1 MLLTSLEVGVPL
13 PGACHVFLDQ
23 SGVNALKMT
32 NLSTA
37 FAGAAIAAAAIV
49 AGAPM
54 ALAEDGGVTTASL
67 GSQAKLDNGAQG
79 WTVTDLKPSTDTIN
93 YQTRGTLWE
102 VTATN
107 EALEGSVT
115 PIVSNFNIRA
125 ADGKNYRALF
135 QVATPDGVN
144 PATLAQGQKTSGKI
158 YFDVTGEQPTEV
170 VYNAGGRD
178 LLVWDKPAAPA
189 AAPAAGAPKRPA
201 PAAAPA
207 AAPSPAAAAPAA
219 AAPGAAPA
227 AVTPAPAATPAGTGA
242 GSRAT
247 DLPAA
252 TPAGTAATP
261 AAAPGTEG
269 VPAAAPGAPA
279 PEAVAPGAPAPESS
293 PVAHGTPVSEG
304 APAPAATGAG
314 NAATAVPPAEGVP
327 ADGVPA
333 APAPGAPEAP
343 AAPAPGAE
351 PALVPA
357 GTSPAVTTPAPAPAV
372 APASNHGT
380 AS

>member
-1 MLLTSLEVGVPL
+1 M
-13 PGACHVFLDQ
+13 
-23 SGVNALKMT
+23 KMT
-32 NLSTA
+32 NISTA
-37 FAGAAIAAAAIV
+37 FAGAAVAAAAIV

-54 ALAEDGGVTTASL
+54 ALAEDGGVTTSAL

-79 WTVTDLKPSTDTIN
+79 WTVTDLKPSTDTID

-107 EALEGSVT
+107 EALQGSVT

-125 ADGKNYRALF
+125 ADGQNYRALF
-135 QVATPDGVN
+135 QVPSKQGVN

-158 YFDVTGEQPTEV
+158 YFDVTGDQPTEV

-207 AAPSPAAAAPAA
+207 ATPAA
-219 AAPGAAPA
+219 
-227 AVTPAPAATPAGTGA
+227 PAGTGA

-252 TPAGTAATP
+252 TPAPGAPAATP
-261 AAAPGTEG
+261 AGTE
-269 VPAAAPGAPA
+269 A
-279 PEAVAPGAPAPESS
+279 
-293 PVAHGTPVSEG
+293 
-304 APAPAATGAG
+304 
-314 NAATAVPPAEGVP
+314 
-327 ADGVPA
+327 VPA
-333 APAPGAPEAP
+333 APAPGAPAVP
-343 AAPAPGAE
+343 AAPATE

-357 GTSPAVTTPAPAPAV
+357 GTQPVVTTPAPAPAV
-372 APASNHGT
+372 APASSHGT